1 MKIKFVRDNAKM
13 PTRGSEEAAG
23 YDIYS
28 ANSEPILISPG
39 ETVKI
44 PAGFAA
50 EIPSGYFGAIFPRSG
65 IATKQGL
72 RLANCVAVIDS
83 DYRGEW
89 LVPIYNDSPDSQII
103 APGTRIAQFVIMPY
117 RSVDLEKVSFL
128 DETKRGINGFG
139 STGVN

>member
-13 PTRGSEEAAG
+13 PTKGSEEAAG

-28 ANSEPILISPG
+28 ANSESILISPG

-44 PAGFAA
+44 PAGFAT
-50 EIPSGYFGAIFPRSG
+50 EIPSGYFGAIFSRSG

-89 LVPIYNDSPDSQII
+89 LVPIYNDSPDSQIV

-117 RSVDLEKVSFL
+117 RAVDLEKVSSL
-128 DETKRGINGFG
+128 DETKRGANGFG

>member
-28 ANSEPILISPG
+28 ANSESILISPG

-44 PAGFAA
+44 PAGFAT

-117 RSVDLEKVSFL
+117 RSVDLEKVSSL
-128 DETKRGINGFG
+128 DETKRGVNGFG

>member
-44 PAGFAA
+44 PAGFAT

-103 APGTRIAQFVIMPY
+103 APGTRVAQFVIMPY
-117 RSVDLEKVSFL
+117 RSVDLEKVSSL
-128 DETKRGINGFG
+128 DETKRGVNGFG

>member
-39 ETVKI
+39 EAVKI
-44 PAGFAA
+44 PAGFAT

-117 RSVDLEKVSFL
+117 RSVDLEKVSSL
-128 DETKRGINGFG
+128 DETKRGVNGFG